1 MRSGL
6 LIPVFVLL
14 AAARAGAQGPVYRGE
29 VFGAVGVSRMGGDE
43 GSLGSGPHVLGG
55 AGVRLAPRTSIEVDV
70 TRTRH
75 ERDIA
80 GGPLEGT
87 ATGVFGSGV
96 YHFSDGRTQVFV
108 MGSVG
113 FLRSETTHTY
123 PFGGTPTTF
132 RSNDTDFA
140 WGGGGGVD
148 ILLKPRFS
156 VRPQCRLVFS
166 EATGIMGLAAGSIAI
181 GYHW

>member
-1 MRSGL
+1 MRSRPL
-6 LIPVFVLL
+6 APMFVLL
-14 AAARAGAQGPVYRGE
+14 AAAHAAAQGPAHRGE

-43 GSLGSGPHVLGG
+43 GSLGSGPHAVGG
-55 AGVRLAPRTSIEVDV
+55 VGVRLAPRASIEIDAM
-70 TRTRH
+70 RAQH

-80 GGPLEGT
+80 GGPLRGT
-87 ATGVFGSGV
+87 ATGIFGSGV
-96 YHFSDGRTQVFV
+96 YHVSDGRTQVFV

-132 RSNDTDFA
+132 RSDDNGFA
-140 WGGGGGVD
+140 WGGGGG
-148 ILLKPRFS
+148 LKIFLTPRFS
-156 VRPQCRLVFS
+156 VRPQFRLVFS
-166 EATGIMGLAAGSIAI
+166 EATGVMGLAAGSIRV

>member
-1 MRSGL
+1 MRSRL
-6 LIPVFVLL
+6 LTRVFVLL
-14 AAARAGAQGPVYRGE
+14 ATSHAAAQGPAHRGE

-55 AGVRLAPRTSIEVDV
+55 VGVRLAPKAPIELDV
-70 TRTRH
+70 MRAQH

-80 GGPLEGT
+80 GGPLRGT
-87 ATGVFGSGV
+87 ATGLFGNGV
-96 YHFSDGRTQVFV
+96 YHVSEGRTQVFV

-132 RSNDTDFA
+132 TSDDIGFA
-140 WGGGGGVD
+140 WGGGAG
-148 ILLKPRFS
+148 LKIFLTPRFS
-156 VRPQCRLVFS
+156 VRPQFRLVFS
-166 EATGIMGLAAGSIAI
+166 EATGVMGLAAGSIGV
-181 GYHW
+181 GYRW